1 MLTFQRKRCSRKAN
15 MYRIKMSEAKIL
27 LLILYYS
34 LLTVLHLSTSSAV
47 FVGQYEFETILEN
60 HFMCEA
66 HGNGTE
72 CSRDNFKQMQS
83 DINAHSTTIL
93 LFSLLPYGFTAF
105 LLDYTTLR
113 KLCHSPAANHAAKQN
128 SHLILPR

>member
-1 MLTFQRKRCSRKAN
+1 

-47 FVGQYEFETILEN
+47 FVGQYKFETILED

-66 HGNGTE
+66 QGNETV

-83 DINAHSTTIL
+83 DVNAHSTTIL
-93 LFSLLPYGFTAF
+93 LFSLLPYGFIVF

-113 KLCHSPAANHAAKQN
+113 KLCHSPAANHVAKQN
-128 SHLILPR
+128 NSHFILPR